1 MPMKNSEIST
11 VAISRNKE
19 IQANIHTAMVRLNEF
34 NGWKVGMPL
43 MVRYYNEDLEVD
55 TIFAVGVK
63 DSGSSVIWK
72 ELSEAPSS
80 YIDVPILPVDGG
92 NTQTAYRERKFFKF
106 KTYWDNADAV
116 AVIYTWT
123 LLSTE
128 QPEEDYRV
136 IYHVP
141 VSSSEATPAN
151 PATKGWNNEIV
162 KVVLGVEEGGD
173 YDLSY
178 YLSFNLAEVSYWQC
192 RTNEVPGVIV
202 PPDNKLPD
210 DPVIN
215 AIYRLTD
222 YYVYESDTWRRID
235 ESDVSGE
242 PVVVFE
248 LPKVGEPGVTYQMDE
263 YYAFYGVWERLD
275 YIPEPYEI
283 PVEVSE
289 LPEIGETDKTYYV
302 TPDKYYSCTHN
313 GTSGR
318 DFYDI
323 ISTKGT
329 YAVDDVLPLRP
340 GISTALNG
348 ERYLYYYETQKDMD
362 ADIGQWKIA
371 RRLGNSLGNGIP
383 LGDKPRVFK
392 NLNDNLQYF
401 YQKDGKLKRENDFI
415 TPSELAET
423 PEIVELREQVVEIM
437 DYLFP
442 LTLNITEETRPSP
455 SETYTDEGDPVKP
468 LIFWNLTR
476 GGITVQPTMA
486 TVNDSTEG
494 VGTTFL
500 GYVAPDY
507 IHETT
512 TYNIKVWYDRQ
523 VISKTVTYTFVD

>member
-43 MVRYYNEDLEVD
+43 MVKYYNEDHEVD
-55 TIFAVGVK
+55 TLFAVGVK

-106 KTYWDNADAV
+106 KTYWDTADAV
-116 AVIYTWT
+116 AVTYTWT

-128 QPEEDYRV
+128 PPEGDYRV
-136 IYHVP
+136 LYHVP

-151 PATKGWNNEIV
+151 PATKGWNDEIV
-162 KVVLGVEEGGD
+162 KVVLGVEEGED

-178 YLSFNLAEVSYWQC
+178 YLSFNLAEVSYWRC

-235 ESDVSGE
+235 ESEISGE

-248 LPKVGEPGVTYQMDE
+248 LPEIGEPGVTYQIDE
-263 YYAFYGVWERLD
+263 YYAFYGVWERLE
-275 YIPEPYEI
+275 YIPESYDI
-283 PVEVSE
+283 LVNDE
-289 LPEIGETDKTYYV
+289 LPEIGETDKIYYV
-302 TPDKYYSCTHN
+302 VPDKYYSCTHN

-323 ISTKGT
+323 ISTKGI
-329 YAVDDVLPLRP
+329 YAVDDVLELRP
-340 GISTALNG
+340 GISYALNG
-348 ERYLYYYETQKDMD
+348 EHYLYYYETPEDKL
-362 ADIGQWKIA
+362 ADNGQWKIA

-383 LGDKPRVFK
+383 LGSKPRVFK
-392 NLNDNLQYF
+392 NLSDNLQYF
-401 YQKDGKLKRENDFI
+401 YQDGKLKRENDFI

-423 PEIVELREQVVEIM
+423 PEIIELREQVDEM
-437 DYLFP
+437 MNYLFP
-442 LTLNITEETRPSP
+442 LTITITSGGGTYPEGELVRPR
-455 SETYTDEGDPVKP
+455 
-468 LIFWNLTR
+468 IFWTVTR
-476 GGITVQPTMA
+476 RGTDIQPTAA

-494 VGTTFL
+494 VGSTFL
-500 GYVAPDY
+500 GYSSSEVID
-507 IHETT
+507 ENT
-512 TYNIKVWYDRQ
+512 TYTIKVWYGRQ
-523 VISKTVTYTFVD
+523 EVSTTVTYTFV

>member
-1 MPMKNSEIST
+1 MKNSEIST

-43 MVRYYNEDLEVD
+43 MVKYYNEDHEVD
-55 TIFAVGVK
+55 TLFAVGVK

-92 NTQTAYRERKFFKF
+92 NTQTAYREKKFFKF

-116 AVIYTWT
+116 AVTYTWT

-128 QPEEDYRV
+128 PPEEDYRV
-136 IYHVP
+136 LYHVP

-151 PATKGWNNEIV
+151 PATKGWNDEIV
-162 KVVLGVEEGGD
+162 KVVLGVEEGED

-178 YLSFNLAEVSYWQC
+178 YLSFNLAEVSYWRC

-210 DPVIN
+210 DPIIN

-235 ESDVSGE
+235 ESEVSE
-242 PVVVFE
+242 ETVVVFE
-248 LPKVGEPGVTYQMDE
+248 LPEVGEPGVTYQMDE
-263 YYAFYGVWERLD
+263 YYAFYGVWERLE
-275 YIPEPYEI
+275 YIPESYDILIKGE
-283 PVEVSE
+283 EGEE
-289 LPEIGETDKTYYV
+289 LPKIGETDKIYYV

-313 GTSGR
+313 GTAGR

-323 ISTKGT
+323 ISTKGI
-329 YAVDDVLPLRP
+329 YAVDDVLELRP
-340 GISTALNG
+340 GISYALNG
-348 ERYLYYYETQKDMD
+348 ERYLYYYETPEDKL
-362 ADIGQWKIA
+362 ADNGQWKIA

-383 LGDKPRVFK
+383 LGSKPRVFK
-392 NLNDNLQYF
+392 NLSNDFQYF
-401 YQKDGKLKRENDFI
+401 YQDGKLKKENDFI
-415 TPSELAET
+415 TPTELAET
-423 PEIVELREQVVEIM
+423 PEIVELREQVEEIM

-442 LTLNITEETRPSP
+442 LTLNITETRPSA

-468 LIFWNLTR
+468 LIFWNITR
-476 GGITVQPTMA
+476 RGVTVQPTMA
-486 TVNDSTEG
+486 TVNDSTVG

-500 GYVAPDY
+500 GYAAPAP

-512 TYNIKVWYDRQ
+512 TYNIKVWYGRQ
-523 VISKTVTYTFVD
+523 VVSETVTYTFVD